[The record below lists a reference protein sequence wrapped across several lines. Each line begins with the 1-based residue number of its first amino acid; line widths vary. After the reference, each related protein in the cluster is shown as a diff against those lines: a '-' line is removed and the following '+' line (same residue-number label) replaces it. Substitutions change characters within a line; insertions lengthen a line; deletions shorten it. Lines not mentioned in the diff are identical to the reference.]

1 MELFGQVEPSGPM
14 NDERICPGRRG
25 GGDEEWRL
33 IATLKNDQN
42 CAVQVIL
49 SGTMGWSSFSRR
61 AASGGAVITLCCCL
75 E

>member
-33 IATLKNDQN
+33 IATLKNDQI
-42 CAVQVIL
+42 AL
-49 SGTMGWSSFSRR
+49 YK
-61 AASGGAVITLCCCL
+61 
-75 E
+75 